1 MFMEAE
7 AVIIDGNKGWLWTL
21 TELPKISK
29 GKLVK
34 FNVVE
39 REIGTRFSS
48 SSLEF
53 VDESDLA
60 YGISDSDT
68 LLGILFDESLKSKC
82 IAAIDVQ
89 RAYGHFAPDGVIGLG
104 ITIVLVQGADNHT
117 NIDSKVLDCFSRI
130 LER

>member
-1 MFMEAE
+1 MLMEAGE
-7 AVIIDGNKGWLWTL
+7 VIIDGNRGWLWTL
-21 TELPKISK
+21 TELPKIAK

-48 SSLEF
+48 SLLEF

-60 YGISDSDT
+60 HNISDSDT

-89 RAYGHFAPDGVIGLG
+89 RAYGHFASDGVIGLS
-104 ITIVLVQGADNHT
+104 ITIVLVQGADHHT

>member
-1 MFMEAE
+1 M
-7 AVIIDGNKGWLWTL
+7 IIDGNKGGWLRTL
-21 TELPKISK
+21 TELPEMAK
-29 GKLVK
+29 GKTVM

-48 SSLEF
+48 SSLDF
-53 VDESDLA
+53 IDESDLA
-60 YGISDSDT
+60 YDISDSDT

-89 RAYGHFAPDGVIGLG
+89 RACGYFVPGAVIGLD
-104 ITIVLVQGADNHT
+104 ITIVLVQGADHHT

-130 LER
+130 FGEIR